1 MLGNST
7 HIVHIHIVL
16 LHIVHI
22 KYTANMRKF
31 GQKLEK
37 GFIFPFLMYIF
48 PLFSF
53 FYFLVS
59 ET

>member
-1 MLGNST
+1 MLGNSI
-7 HIVHIHIVL
+7 HIVYIHIVL

-22 KYTANMRKF
+22 KYTANMRKL

-37 GFIFPFLMYIF
+37 GFIFPFFMYIF